1 MKIGLVTVLYKSDNV
16 LPDFFKSVANQTYK
30 NYVLILVDNSPS
42 IGTKKIIEELNI
54 LYNLPLLHLEME
66 SNIGVAAANNVGI
79 RSAFLNEC
87 NDILILNNDIVF
99 SQQHCFEDIILL
111 SRSHSIIVP
120 KIYYYNS
127 KIIWYAGGLLRRWF
141 GFIKHIGIGK
151 LDTQE
156 YNIAKFTDYAPTC
169 FAYVKKEVFDKIGLM
184 DEKYFV
190 YVDDTDFMYRATI
203 AGYGI
208 WYEPSLFIEHK
219 VSQST
224 GGLMTDFSLYY
235 DTRNKIYFSKKFN
248 NLFLKFSSNF
258 FAISFAFYFAYK
270 EKRKSAIASVKKA
283 VIDGFK
289 MKVQH

>member
-127 KIIWYAGGLLRRWF
+127 KIDRYRRFHKF
-141 GFIKHIGIGK
+141 GFGK
-151 LDTQE
+151 
-156 YNIAKFTDYAPTC
+156 
-169 FAYVKKEVFDKIGLM
+169 
-184 DEKYFV
+184 
-190 YVDDTDFMYRATI
+190 
-203 AGYGI
+203 
-208 WYEPSLFIEHK
+208 
-219 VSQST
+219 
-224 GGLMTDFSLYY
+224 
-235 DTRNKIYFSKKFN
+235 N
-248 NLFLKFSSNF
+248 NLKKRFPELDYNKTEKELTSELGYDR
-258 FAISFAFYFAYK
+258 IWDCGLYK
-270 EKRKSAIASVKKA
+270 YELSL
-283 VIDGFK
+283 
-289 MKVQH
+289 